1 MNKKPGKNPAA
12 ITWPF
17 SMAKCWIPKGYLLQK
32 TFGEM
37 MGEILGNVW
46 GHWLTI
52 CHHQNGKWRLPKM
65 RLPKILT
72 YKLDVYE
79 NHNSGLT

>member
-1 MNKKPGKNPAA
+1 
-12 ITWPF
+12 
-17 SMAKCWIPKGYLLQK
+17 
-32 TFGEM
+32 M